1 MSKKKNTNNNTE
13 EVKTIINNMNEQIN
27 EMKQKMNILIEK
39 LAENGNEETNIITKK
54 SAKNKVKRNKQ
65 KTETN
70 VVADIPNQANSD
82 NTDNSKVVKTRNK
95 KKNNVAVIPN
105 EPILEN
111 TNNNQVIKTRIRTPK
126 ADTNIVAVIPNQ
138 DNLDNTSNTKVVRT
152 RNKKTK
158 AQTFQNERT
167 LFIDELEKKMGLTET
182 NRGVLLYELE
192 NNEELKKYLRD
203 KIPEIQKL
211 YKCGCWNYFIKLNSN
226 SKVSELGLLKSIFKN
241 EKYNLLN
248 KKTITEID
256 GNKKACSML
265 FFFKI

>member
-95 KKNNVAVIPN
+95 K
-105 EPILEN
+105 
-111 TNNNQVIKTRIRTPK
+111 
-126 ADTNIVAVIPNQ
+126 
-138 DNLDNTSNTKVVRT
+138 
-152 RNKKTK
+152 TK
-158 AQTFQNERT
+158 AETFQNERT

-211 YKCGCWNYFIKLNSN
+211 YKCGSWNYFKT
-226 SKVSELGLLKSIFKN
+226 SKDTKNNEIGLLKSIFKN
-241 EKYNLLN
+241 ENYKLLN
-248 KKTITEID
+248 KQVLKEID
-256 GNKKACSML
+256 GNKKFYSDL
-265 FFFKI
+265 HFLKIQ